1 MNVPTDA
8 PERTSANLLFVFHD
22 KVWIHVPGRR
32 LFAFFRHRRLP
43 FALKSFGCN
52 KAAYGVYCSRL
63 SPHSREIMK
72 LLAKRIL
79 PFLKSGPAAAARQE
93 DRSLPTDQDLVRAG
107 AMLARERNFKDLVG
121 TLVEQAQDISRV
133 DLTAFYIL
141 KEPEDRRSDVR
152 LVYKRGRYDVPET
165 IPGGG
170 ELILFL
176 RECREALVYN
186 NRPDGGGGAQRPKTP
201 GLFREV
207 LIHPDMKSGMA
218 LPIVSPPREIGVLFV
233 GSQFPCFFNRRRFH
247 FLDSYTKLAGG
258 AMQTSRLFDETR
270 VSSKKIDSLE
280 RYQENVFNS
289 MTNLVVTT
297 DAAGDIY
304 YFNEPAAQA
313 MGLGQ
318 DDLGRNLE
326 KTFRNSLSSKTVK
339 AIVGSLVD
347 GTEIIGLEGIYRSGE
362 KEMDYSLNVTPL
374 KTPRG
379 KKEGLTLLF
388 TNQTREK
395 ELKRTVRVVSEE
407 RRVIKDMFGR
417 YMSQELMAS
426 LLESPDK
433 INLGGDKRIATVL
446 FADIRGYTSFSEKRD
461 PERIVDVLNEYF
473 TEAVEHVVRHGG
485 YIDKFIGDCIMAVW
499 GVPMASGKEDAA
511 NAVSCALAIQEMVR
525 SRSRTFFKKDASRLR
540 IGIGVN
546 TGPLVA
552 GNLGSEQRMDYSV
565 IGDTVNLAS
574 RLENIAEADEVII
587 SHETRSLLGSRFRIE
602 DRPLTLVKGKEKPV
616 QIYNVVGVK

>member
-1 MNVPTDA
+1 M
-8 PERTSANLLFVFHD
+8 
-22 KVWIHVPGRR
+22 GR
-32 LFAFFRHRRLP
+32 LTQ
-43 FALKSFGCN
+43 
-52 KAAYGVYCSRL
+52 
-63 SPHSREIMK
+63 
-72 LLAKRIL
+72 RIL
-79 PFLKSGPAAAARQE
+79 SFVKNGPPASVKTDE
-93 DRSLPTDQDLVRAG
+93 RSLPTEQDLVRAG
-107 AMLARERNFKDLVG
+107 ALLARERNFKDLVS
-121 TLVEQAQDISRV
+121 TFVEQAQDISRV

-141 KEPEDRRSDVR
+141 KEPEDRNSD
-152 LVYKRGRYDVPET
+152 LKLIFKRGRYSVPET
-165 IPGGG
+165 IPGSS
-170 ELILFL
+170 ELVRFL
-176 RECREALVYN
+176 RECGEALIYN
-186 NRPDGGGGAQRPKTP
+186 NKPALEKEKNAERQAENGVRAPKMP
-201 GLFREV
+201 AIFKDV

-233 GSQFPCFFNRRRFH
+233 GSQVPCFFNRKRFN

-270 VSSKKIDSLE
+270 ESSRKIDSLE

-289 MTNLVVTT
+289 MTNIVVTT
-297 DAAGDIY
+297 DAAGHIY
-304 YFNEPAAQA
+304 YFNEPAAEV
-313 MGLGQ
+313 MGLGE

-339 AIVGSLVD
+339 TIVNSLVE
-347 GTEIIGLEGIYRSGE
+347 GKEILGLEGIYRSGD
-362 KEMDYSLNVTPL
+362 KEMDYSLNITPL

-395 ELKRTVRVVSEE
+395 ELKKTVRVVSEE
-407 RRVIKDMFGR
+407 RRIIKDMFSR
-417 YMSQELMAS
+417 YMSQEVMVS

-446 FADIRGYTSFSEKRD
+446 FADIRGYTSFSEKRE

-473 TEAVEHVVRHGG
+473 GEAVEHVLRHKG

-499 GVPMASGKEDAA
+499 GVPMVAGKNDAA
-511 NAVSCALAIQEMVR
+511 NAVSCALAIQDMVR
-525 SRSRTFFKKDASRLR
+525 SRSRKFFKNDASRLR
-540 IGIGVN
+540 IGIGIN

-565 IGDTVNLAS
+565 IGDTVNVAA

-587 SHETRSLLGSRFRIE
+587 SQETRNLLGDKFRVE
-602 DRPLTLVKGKEKPV
+602 ERPLVRVKGKEKPM
-616 QIYNVVGVK
+616 QIFNVLGTK